1 MAKCSDCGGNN
12 AKKLAVIEKLGSTT
26 GTASGTGVGIT
37 GGGIGVGA
45 HSTNTTSKTYAAKEA
60 EFTSTVNVKYGVIGT
75 IGPWVS
81 GIVLLILWFNG
92 QFWTGLIVGVVLLFL
107 SFLIDQFTDSGQKAT
122 NEWMRDYSNEKDTY
136 DKTWMCLDC
145 GHKWVGKN

>member
-12 AKKLAVIEKLGSTT
+12 AKKLAVIAKLGSST

-37 GGGIGVGA
+37 GGGIGVGM
-45 HSTNTTSKTYAAKEA
+45 HSTKTKSKTYAAKEA
-60 EFTSTVNVKYGVIGT
+60 EFTSTVGSQDGVIGK
-75 IGPWVS
+75 IGNWVS
-81 GIVLLILWFNG
+81 GIVLLILWYNG

-107 SFLIDQFTDSGQKAT
+107 SILIDSFTDSGQKARG
-122 NEWMRDYSNEKDTY
+122 EFMRDYDKQKDTY

-145 GHKWVGKN
+145 GHKWVGKK